1 MATSYNGWP
10 ASSSP
15 SAIGIVHF
23 EPVPGHDFPA
33 GIKGGDVKTVF
44 TYLVQQLHKRVEPI
58 VIYPPGDEW
67 GYAYRANVNNPSV
80 LSCHASGTAID
91 YNATEHPNRV
101 AYTWTREQAREIH
114 QIIDEEL
121 NGVIKWL
128 EGYDEMH
135 FEVRGSA
142 SAVAAVAKKIKAM
155 ATTPPTPPP
164 NELPEEEMPAIYVY
178 WKDNRKAG
186 TNYTRY
192 MDVSEKPVVPGVHV
206 YGLVNGL
213 AIYQGP
219 ESLAVADF
227 LNGAAPLNKIGSTTK
242 PVTIITAEGKA
253 DGWFVG
259 SHCVD
264 GPLKGIKK

>member
-101 AYTWTREQAREIH
+101 PYTWTREQAREIH

-135 FEVRGSA
+135 FEIRGTA
-142 SAVAAVAKKIKAM
+142 SAVAAVAEKIRAGT
-155 ATTPPTPPP
+155 APTPVPVPSPTPPP
-164 NELPEEEMPAIYVY
+164 PPGDEMFSYEYMSGTTNVLVLVAFGKQSRITNHAV
-178 WKDNRKAG
+178 RKRRAAAVETHLG
-186 TNYTRY
+186 QVDQTEVDLYRMLY
-192 MDVSEKPVVPGVHV
+192 GPVF
-206 YGLVNGL
+206 GL
-213 AIYQGP
+213 
-219 ESLAVADF
+219 
-227 LNGAAPLNKIGSTTK
+227 
-242 PVTIITAEGKA
+242 
-253 DGWFVG
+253 
-259 SHCVD
+259 
-264 GPLKGIKK
+264 